1 VTFQYII
8 KKIIKEKFI
17 IIKRFKTNNN
27 KFIIIK
33 KNNKTKIV
41 KIFLN
46 KRKTHYKNELLG
58 YNSFYKHKNL
68 NLPKLSNI
76 YLSKKTKHIVV
87 DYINGKKPGI
97 YDLKKILESNMPN
110 IINKI
115 NVTKYIKE
123 IDKHYHKN
131 ITKKKVSLII
141 SKIKLSNIL
150 TTNSHGDYAFYNMIK
165 RKNKIFLIDFEK
177 FRNRIIFFDQINL
190 IFSTI
195 LSKIIKFN
203 ILFYCLK
210 FILRSKLKLFKL
222 PSLYLLHSIIFFV
235 FLLLSRKLKK
245 YKINNKIFNL
255 YLLFYFI
262 EKKIIISQDIKYLN
276 DKKEKLAVNKNIYL
290 LNKFLNLLIK
300 KIKYSFDV

>member
-76 YLSKKTKHIVV
+76 SLSKKTKHIVV

-97 YDLKKILESNMPN
+97 YDLKKILASNMPN
-110 IINKI
+110 IINKMNI
-115 NVTKYIKE
+115 TKYIIN
-123 IDKHYHKN
+123 IDKHYYKN
-131 ITKKKVSLII
+131 IAKKKISLIT

-150 TTNSHGDYAFYNMIK
+150 TANSHGDYTFYNMIK

-177 FRNRIIFFDQINL
+177 FRKRAIFFDQINL
-190 IFSTI
+190 IAHSC
-195 LSKIIKFN
+195 LFN
-203 ILFYCLK
+203 ISKYQVIFKKFYIFNKLLTLISKNLYYLIYFLLK
-210 FILRSKLKLFKL
+210 KKLNFYKIYIKDFKL
-222 PSLYLLHSIIFFV
+222 YYLLYLM
-235 FLLLSRKLKK
+235 
-245 YKINNKIFNL
+245 
-255 YLLFYFI
+255 
-262 EKKIIISQDIKYLN
+262 EKKIIFVTDIKS
-276 DKKEKLAVNKNIYL
+276 
-290 LNKFLNLLIK
+290 LNKQKEINYIKKIINIINLNISYLIK
-300 KIKYSFDV
+300 KL

>member
-17 IIKRFKTNNN
+17 IIKKFKTNNN

-46 KRKTHYKNELLG
+46 KRKTYYKNELLG
-58 YNSFYKHKNL
+58 YNSFYKYKYKNL

-76 YLSKKTKHIVV
+76 SLSKKTKHIVV

-110 IINKI
+110 IINKM

-123 IDKHYHKN
+123 IEKHYHKN
-131 ITKKKVSLII
+131 ITKKKISLIT
-141 SKIKLSNIL
+141 SKIKHSNIL

-190 IFSTI
+190 IAHTS
-195 LSKIIKFN
+195 LFN
-203 ILFYCLK
+203 ISKYLVVFKKFYIYNKLSTLISNNLYYLIYFLLK
-210 FILRSKLKLFKL
+210 KKLNFYNIYIKDFKL
-222 PSLYLLHSIIFFV
+222 YYILYL
-235 FLLLSRKLKK
+235 
-245 YKINNKIFNL
+245 
-255 YLLFYFI
+255 I
-262 EKKIIISQDIKYLN
+262 EKKIIFNIDIKDLN
-276 DKKEKLAVNKNIYL
+276 RIDEIKYIKKIINIIN
-290 LNKFLNLLIK
+290 LNISYLIK
-300 KIKYSFDV
+300 KL